1 MIHSSGTSQG
11 QLCIGDMLKTLFF
24 YMIDYDLMMQSQ
36 TFLFFQN
43 RNEETGWISSGTLS
57 FFQNSIGLICS
68 FLSSMSVN
76 QKRLNL
82 IFCLFL
88 NQLGERDERIS

>member
-1 MIHSSGTSQG
+1 
-11 QLCIGDMLKTLFF
+11 
-24 YMIDYDLMMQSQ
+24 MIDYDLMMQSQ